1 MTDASSLPLYPHRH
15 LLGISDLS
23 PADIELLLDRA
34 DRAVAISRQS
44 EKKTSTLRGRTQINL
59 FYEASTRTQS
69 SFELAGKRLGADVM
83 NMSVASSSVKK
94 GETLID
100 TAMTLNA
107 MRPDIL
113 IIRHQSAGAAALLA
127 QKVGCSVV
135 NAGDGAHEHPTQ
147 ALLDALTI
155 RRAKGPLSKLIVA
168 ICGDI
173 LHSRVAR
180 SNIMLLNALGAQV
193 RVVAPSTLLPSGIDK
208 MGVIVTRSMAEGLK
222 DADVVM
228 MLRLQ
233 RERMEGAFVP
243 SVREYF
249 RYFGLDAEKLKAAKD
264 DALVMHPGPMNRGVE
279 IASEIADGPQ
289 SVIQEQVE
297 MGVAV
302 RMAVM
307 EALLDPRRNQEG
319 RNQEGRGA

>member
-1 MTDASSLPLYPHRH
+1 MAGQPPLAPFTHRH
-15 LLGISDLS
+15 LLGIKGLS
-23 PADIELLLDRA
+23 PQDIDILLKRA
-34 DRAVAISRQS
+34 EAAVAISRS
-44 EKKTSTLRGRTQINL
+44 GDKKRDTLRGKTQINL

-69 SFELAGKRLGADVM
+69 SFEIAGKRLGADVM

-100 TAMTLNA
+100 TAITLNA
-107 MRPDIL
+107 MRPDLL
-113 IIRHQSAGAAALLA
+113 IIRHASAGAAALLA

-155 RRAKGPLSKLIVA
+155 RRAKGDLAGLTVA
-168 ICGDI
+168 ICGDV

-180 SNIMLLNALGAQV
+180 SNIILLNAMGARV
-193 RVVAPSTLLPSGIDK
+193 RVVAPATLRPTGIDQ
-208 MGVIVTRSMAEGLK
+208 MGVEVCSSMAEGLA

-233 RERMEGAFVP
+233 RERMQGAFVP
-243 SVREYF
+243 SIREYF
-249 RYFGLDAEKLKAAKD
+249 RFFGLDEDKLSHARP

-279 IASEIADGPQ
+279 IATGVADGPQ

-307 EALLDPRRNQEG
+307 EALAEN
-319 RNQEGRGA
+319 GAADKGAAS

>member
-1 MTDASSLPLYPHRH
+1 MPSHPIFAPTKFPHRH
-15 LLGISDLS
+15 LLSIEGLS
-23 PADIELLLDRA
+23 PRDIETLLDMA
-34 DRAVAISRQS
+34 DEAVEISRQV
-44 EKKTSTLRGRTQINL
+44 EKKRAVLRGRTQINL
-59 FYEASTRTQS
+59 FFENSTRTQA

-83 NMSVASSSVKK
+83 NMSVANSSVKK

-107 MRPDIL
+107 MRPDL
-113 IIRHQSAGAAALLA
+113 IVVRHSAAGAVHLLA
-127 QKVGCSVV
+127 RKVDCSVI

-155 RRAKGPLSKLIVA
+155 RRNKGRIHGLTVA

-180 SNIMLLNALGAQV
+180 SNIILLNAMGARV
-193 RVVAPSTLLPSGIDK
+193 RVIGPSTLLPLGIEA
-208 MGVIVTRSMAEGLK
+208 MGVEVFRDMDAGLRGV
-222 DADVVM
+222 DIVM

-233 RERMEGAFVP
+233 RERMQGAFIP
-243 SVREYF
+243 SSREYF
-249 RYFGLDAEKLKAAKD
+249 RFWGLSRERLDLAKP

-279 IASEIADGPQ
+279 IASDVADGAQ
-289 SVIQEQVE
+289 SLIREQVE

-302 RMAVM
+302 RMAVL
-307 EALLDPRRNQEG
+307 EALAAHLPERSS
-319 RNQEGRGA
+319 

>member
-15 LLGISDLS
+15 LLGIRDLS

-208 MGVIVTRSMAEGLK
+208 MGVIVTHSMAEGLK
-222 DADVVM
+222 GADVVM

-264 DALVMHPGPMNRGVE
+264 DAMVMHPGPMNRGVE

-307 EALLDPRRNQEG
+307 EALLDPRRNH
-319 RNQEGRGA
+319 EGRGA

>member
-1 MTDASSLPLYPHRH
+1 MTIAPKPSFVLSRRH
-15 LLGISDLS
+15 LLGIEGLS
-23 PADIELLLDRA
+23 QNDISGLLDLA
-34 DRAVAISRQS
+34 EEFVELNRQV
-44 EKKTSTLRGRTQINL
+44 EKKRTSLRGRTLINL
-59 FYEASTRTQS
+59 FFEVSTRTQA

-83 NMSVASSSVKK
+83 NMSVGSSSMRK

-100 TAMTLNA
+100 TAITLNA
-107 MRPDIL
+107 MHPDI
-113 IIRHQSAGAAALLA
+113 IVVRHHASGAVELLA
-127 QKVGCSVV
+127 RKVDCSVI
-135 NAGDGAHEHPTQ
+135 NAGDGSHEHPTQ

-155 RRAKGPLSKLIVA
+155 RRNKGRIEGLLVA

-180 SNIMLLNALGAQV
+180 SNIILLNAMGARV
-193 RVVAPSTLLPSGIDK
+193 RVVAPATLLPSGIRD
-208 MGVIVTRSMAEGLK
+208 MSVEVYHSMEEGLK

-233 RERMEGAFVP
+233 RERMAGAFVP

-249 RYFGLDAEKLKAAKD
+249 RFYGLDAEKLKAAKD

-279 IASEIADGPQ
+279 IASEVADGPQ
-289 SVIQEQVE
+289 SVIEEQVE

-307 EALLDPRRNQEG
+307 ETLLVSQNQGPRTEG
-319 RNQEGRGA
+319 VGA

>member
-1 MTDASSLPLYPHRH
+1 MDFFPHRH
-15 LLGISDLS
+15 LLGIKGLQ
-23 PADIELLLDRA
+23 PHDIEYLLDKA
-34 DRAVAISRQS
+34 DEAVKISRQR
-44 EKKTSTLRGRTQINL
+44 EKKTSTLRGLTQINL
-59 FYEASTRTQS
+59 FFEASTRTQS

-83 NMSVASSSVKK
+83 NMSVANSSVKK

-107 MRPDIL
+107 MHPDVL
-113 IIRHQSAGAAALLA
+113 VIRHSSAGAAALLS
-127 QKVGCSVV
+127 QKVSCSVI
-135 NAGDGAHEHPTQ
+135 NAGDGQHEHPTQ

-155 RRAKGPLSKLIVA
+155 RRAKGRLSGITVA
-168 ICGDI
+168 ICGDV

-180 SNIMLLNALGAQV
+180 SNIILLNAMGARV
-193 RVVAPSTLLPSGIDK
+193 RVVAPPTLLPSGIAD
-208 MGVIVTRSMAEGLK
+208 MSVEVFHDMVEGLK

-233 RERMEGAFVP
+233 RERMSGSFVP
-243 SVREYF
+243 SVREYYRF
-249 RYFGLDAEKLKAAKD
+249 YGLDAEKLKAAREG
-264 DALVMHPGPMNRGVE
+264 ALVMHPGPMNRGVE

-289 SVIQEQVE
+289 SVIGQQVE

-307 EALLDPRRNQEG
+307 EALLVSQNQGPR
-319 RNQEGRGA
+319 A

>member
-1 MTDASSLPLYPHRH
+1 MTDASSLPLFPHRH
-15 LLGISDLS
+15 LLGIRDLS

-34 DRAVAISRQS
+34 DQAVAISRQS
-44 EKKTSTLRGRTQINL
+44 EKKTTTLRGRTQINL

-193 RVVAPSTLLPSGIDK
+193 RVVAPSTLLPSGIDR
-208 MGVIVTRSMAEGLK
+208 MGVIVARSMAEGLK
-222 DADVVM
+222 NADVVM

-243 SVREYF
+243 SIREYF

-307 EALLDPRRNQEG
+307 EALLDPRRNH
-319 RNQEGRGA
+319 EGRGA

>member
-1 MTDASSLPLYPHRH
+1 MTPSRDPLLPVFARRH
-15 LLGISDLS
+15 LLGIEGLS
-23 PADIELLLDRA
+23 PHEITDLLDRA
-34 DRAVAISRQS
+34 EAHVAVGRQVS
-44 EKKTSTLRGRTQINL
+44 KKLDTLRGRTQINL
-59 FYEASTRTQS
+59 FFEASTRTQS

-107 MRPDIL
+107 MHPDI
-113 IIRHQSAGAAALLA
+113 IVVRHHAAGAVALLA

-155 RRAKGPLSKLIVA
+155 RRHKGRIARLTVA
-168 ICGDI
+168 ICGDV

-180 SNIMLLNALGAQV
+180 SNILLLTALDARV
-193 RVVAPSTLLPSGIDK
+193 RLVGPTTLVPQAFRDLGIE
-208 MGVIVTRSMAEGLK
+208 VTTDMKAGLK
-222 DADVVM
+222 DADIVM

-233 RERMEGAFVP
+233 RERMQGSFVP

-249 RYFGLDAEKLKAAKD
+249 RYYGLDEEKLAYAKP

-279 IASEIADGPQ
+279 IDPAVADGPQ
-289 SVIQEQVE
+289 SLIREQVE

-302 RMAVM
+302 RMAVL
-307 EALLDPRRNQEG
+307 EAVARTLPNG
-319 RNQEGRGA
+319 

>member
-1 MTDASSLPLYPHRH
+1 MTFRPRFPHRH
-15 LLGISDLS
+15 LLSIEGLH
-23 PADIELLLDRA
+23 PLDITLLLDLA
-34 DRAVAISRQS
+34 DEAVDVSRQVEKKRAV
-44 EKKTSTLRGRTQINL
+44 LRGRTQINL
-59 FYEASTRTQS
+59 FFENSTRTQA

-83 NMSVASSSVKK
+83 NMSVANSSVKK

-107 MRPDIL
+107 MRPDL
-113 IIRHQSAGAAALLA
+113 IVVRHAAAGAVHLLA
-127 QKVGCSVV
+127 RKIDCSII

-155 RRAKGPLSKLIVA
+155 RRNKGRIQGLVVA

-180 SNIMLLNALGAQV
+180 SNIILLNAMGARV
-193 RVVAPSTLLPSGIDK
+193 RVIGPSTLLPLGIAE
-208 MGVIVTRSMAEGLK
+208 MGVEVFRDMDEGLR
-222 DADVVM
+222 DADIIM

-233 RERMEGAFVP
+233 RERMNGAFVP
-243 SVREYF
+243 SSREYF
-249 RYFGLDAEKLKAAKD
+249 RFWGLSAERLALAKS

-279 IASEIADGPQ
+279 IASDVADGAQ
-289 SVIQEQVE
+289 SLIREQVE

-302 RMAVM
+302 RMAVL
-307 EALLDPRRNQEG
+307 EALSQHLPNI
-319 RNQEGRGA
+319 GAARHGGAV